1 MAMIGMPGC
10 DGCEHFKE
18 VKLDEKKG
26 GKHPHRRYCALGN
39 FNLDTACYAPRKTS
53 HNKLVYEQ
61 QYMHPDFTEFER
73 PVRCPLK
80 TAEERKVNTKYLK
93 ERR

>member
-26 GKHPHRRYCALGN
+26 GKHPYRRY
-39 FNLDTACYAPRKTS
+39 
-53 HNKLVYEQ
+53 
-61 QYMHPDFTEFER
+61 
-73 PVRCPLK
+73 
-80 TAEERKVNTKYLK
+80 AEPKAHGFSRGMMRTVAK
-93 ERR
+93 